1 MIKVGSKKQKHLSA
15 DSVWSNIEVN
25 ATEPTTGPIHSAFF
39 FSLFQSHVQAM
50 KNSQKI
56 RPSNDQTTKKAV
68 QLKCISSQTYSIHI
82 LYIYIKTKRKES
94 SHFFSSSLK
103 LVRLNINIYYNK
115 NYGYEWRWVLRFTS
129 IANSRIEADNLTKKN
144 R

>member
-1 MIKVGSKKQKHLSA
+1 MSA

-25 ATEPTTGPIHSAFF
+25 ATEPTTGPIHSAFSF
-39 FSLFQSHVQAM
+39 LYFRVTYVQAM

-68 QLKCISSQTYSIHI
+68 QLKWISSQTYNFIYYT
-82 LYIYIKTKRKES
+82 YI
-94 SHFFSSSLK
+94 LK
-103 LVRLNINIYYNK
+103 LKGRKAVTFFFPSLMLVRPNVNIYYNK

-129 IANSRIEADNLTKKN
+129 IANSRIEADNLTKKEEDK
-144 R
+144 RYPIQ